1 MRLADFIEENL
12 DAILKEWVAFAST
25 SGAAGEALDLTELR
39 DHAIPMLE
47 VIVADLRTP
56 QSDAEQVAK
65 SKGKGE
71 RITGSADT
79 AAEVHGAGRAED
91 GFTMPEMVSEYR
103 ALRASV
109 LRLWT
114 RSKKTLTA
122 DDFEDLTRFNETID
136 QSLAESVGRFATDF
150 EKSREIFIGIL
161 GHDLQSPLS
170 AVITGSEFIVETG
183 NLTEHSRAIA
193 TRVLSSARRM
203 SRMVSDLLDF
213 TRSRLGSGIPIT
225 KSETDLADVIGRG
238 IDEVASTHP
247 GRPVVLTVT
256 GDLRGSW
263 DTGRVGQLISN
274 LVNNAVQHGDEGSR
288 VDVSALGEA
297 KDVVIRVHN
306 SGPAIPATSL
316 PELFS
321 PFKRLRP
328 DAPAP
333 GTRDNMGFGLY
344 IAERI
349 ATAHGGTIDVR
360 SSDEAGTLF
369 TVRIP
374 R

>member
-1 MRLADFIEENL
+1 MRLADFIEQNL
-12 DAILKEWVAFAST
+12 DAILEEWVAFAST
-25 SGAAGEALDLTELR
+25 RGAAGEALDLTDLR

-56 QSDAEQVAK
+56 QSDAEQAAK

-91 GFTMPEMVSEYR
+91 GFTISEMVSEYR

-114 RSKKTLTA
+114 RSKETLTA

-136 QSLAESVGRFATDF
+136 QSLAESVGRFATDL
-150 EKSREIFIGIL
+150 EKAREIFIGIL

-170 AVITGSEFIVETG
+170 AVISGSEFMLE
-183 NLTEHSRAIA
+183 NRSLTEPNLAIA
-193 TRVLSSARRM
+193 TRILSSARRM
-203 SRMVSDLLDF
+203 SRIVSDVLDF
-213 TRSRLGSGIPIT
+213 TRSRLGPGIPIT
-225 KSETDLADVIGRG
+225 PSDTNLNDIIRRG

-247 GRPVVLTVT
+247 DRQVLFNST
-256 GDLRGSW
+256 GDLQGSW
-263 DTGRVGQLISN
+263 DAGRIGQLISN
-274 LVNNAVQHGDEGSR
+274 LVNNAVQHGDKESR
-288 VDVSALGEA
+288 VDVSALGEP

-306 SGPAIPATSL
+306 FGQAIPASSL
-316 PELFS
+316 PHIFS

-328 DAPAP
+328 DAPEP
-333 GTRDNMGFGLY
+333 GARENMGLGLY

-349 ATAHGGTIDVR
+349 VTAHGGTIDVR

-369 TVRIP
+369 TVRMP